1 MSEPHDRSLYERVER
16 LEEVVEELQRTLGQ
30 WSEASP
36 QKTPAEAG
44 KAPPSS
50 QDPSRSEPAKT
61 RKTILPQ
68 SHKSPKPRP
77 RLSPTIW
84 KSESWL
90 KITGIGLF
98 LLGIAFLFKYSIDQG
113 WLTESVR
120 VGLGM
125 GLGTVLFATGI
136 RVHARRRS
144 FSQVLLGGGIAAYYI
159 TGFAAFQLY
168 ALVSHPVAF
177 AFMILVTLLSFFL
190 SLRQNE
196 AMLSIIGAVGGLG
209 TPFLLY
215 MGSGNLPGLVGY
227 TCLVLSGTSAIYLY
241 RGWRSLLW
249 TSAVGGWL
257 VFLTGI
263 ESIPF
268 YLQEAIRDR
277 WFLQAGVLF
286 GWLAFWALPV
296 TREVLH
302 TLNPARWPRPS
313 LPDWISKIYG
323 TLVDRHAHLLSV
335 STPLIALGLSRTIW
349 SLSSE
354 TWGWITMAG
363 TLVYGLTAWG
373 LKRWDGCRHLA
384 YTHALVSLLL
394 LTIAFC
400 LLLEGETLFF
410 TLAAEATV
418 LHFISRRLDDRGTSL
433 SAHLLSAGIVLVLAG
448 RLLSM
453 EVEGTPIFTSSA
465 LTNLAVIA
473 AVLGSSI
480 ALRTPGERLT
490 YRLAFHVALLGWFLR
505 ELSALEGGQG
515 YVSIVWGVY
524 AILLLVVGLRRNLDQ
539 LRMAAMGTLLLVV
552 GKLFM
557 VDLAK
562 LEAIWRIL
570 LFLGFGS
577 SFLALSYFFPSLWR
591 NESTSTAETP

>member
-1 MSEPHDRSLYERVER
+1 MSELRDQSLHERVER
-16 LEEVVEELQRTLGQ
+16 LEEAVAELQRTLGQ
-30 WSEASP
+30 SNEASP
-36 QKTPAEAG
+36 WKAPAETG
-44 KAPPSS
+44 KTSAAPQNP
-50 QDPSRSEPAKT
+50 PRSEPAKI
-61 RKTILPQ
+61 REAVLPQ

-77 RLSPTIW
+77 QVFSAW

-90 KITGIGLF
+90 KIIGIGLF
-98 LLGIAFLFKYSIDQG
+98 LLGIVFLFKYSIDQG
-113 WLTESVR
+113 WLTEPVR

-125 GLGTVLFATGI
+125 GLGTILFATGI
-136 RVHARRRS
+136 CVHARRRS

-159 TGFAAFQLY
+159 TGFSAFQLY

-177 AFMILVTLLSFFL
+177 AFMIIVTLLSFFL
-190 SLRQNE
+190 SLRQDE
-196 AMLSIIGAVGGLG
+196 AVLSIIGAVGGLG

-215 MGSGNLPGLVGY
+215 TGSGNLPGLVGY

-241 RGWRSLLW
+241 RGWHSLLW
-249 TSAVGGWL
+249 TSVVGGWL

-277 WFLQAGVLF
+277 WFLQVGILF
-286 GWLAFWALPV
+286 GWLAFWALPIM
-296 TREVLH
+296 REILRTV
-302 TLNPARWPRPS
+302 NPTRWPLPS
-313 LPDWISKIYG
+313 LPDWISENFRN
-323 TLVDRHAHLLSV
+323 LVDRHAHLLSV

-363 TLVYGLTAWG
+363 SLVYGLVAWG
-373 LKRWDGCRHLA
+373 LKRWDGCRRLA

-400 LLLEGETLFF
+400 LLLEGEILFF

-433 SAHLLSAGIVLVLAG
+433 SAHLLFAGIVLVLAG
-448 RLLSM
+448 RLLTM
-453 EVEGTPIFTSSA
+453 EVEGAPVFTSSA

-480 ALRTPGERLT
+480 ALRTPEERLT
-490 YRLAFHVALLGWFLR
+490 YRLAFHVVLLGWFLR

-524 AILLLVVGLRRNLDQ
+524 AITLLVVGLRRNLDQ

-557 VDLAK
+557 VDLAR

-570 LFLGFGS
+570 LFLGFGGV
-577 SFLALSYFFPSLWR
+577 FLALSYFFQSLWR
-591 NESTSTAETP
+591 NESTSTGKTP